1 MSLDRLEEAL
11 QDLTKGELIF
21 KKYPAMRIH
30 AACVTDQEE
39 LKDVTEWGKNFV
51 LEMSRLCVS
60 SSQ

>member
-39 LKDVTEWGKNFV
+39 LKDVTE
-51 LEMSRLCVS
+51 
-60 SSQ
+60 